1 MEHRTPPDGDDAK
14 LSFRDRLAQ
23 IPDVDSPNDPEPLDQ
38 ERGDWDRAAPPIV
51 RRPAPVARPAQPE
64 TPGERIDRSYDQH
77 VTTQPPADQHF
88 APQRDAQSHEPAH
101 HSERQVIGKRQR
113 RWPFVVGLAVVVIA
127 LVVLVP
133 LFVARRT
140 FDSIPR
146 IPVAESLSTPA
157 TAGRNILLVGTDS
170 RDGIDTSTEN
180 AEVILGEGIAGER
193 SDTIMVLRISEDGSR
208 FLSLPRDLWLPINGG
223 DEQRI
228 NTAIRQGPDAL
239 INTVQGAPLGIPI
252 SSYVQVDLAGFI
264 DLVDAVGGVDIVIEH
279 PAFDRGSGLD
289 LPTAGTV
296 TLDSAQALAW
306 VRSRTYTEIVDGQPV
321 VDPTADLG
329 RVARQ
334 QVFMRALLTKVLD
347 QRNPVVLNEMA
358 ESIAAA
364 IAIDDSTSMTDVLA
378 FANDLRS
385 GTPESVVLP
394 TVPDRRSGNSVL
406 VLTDAAPEIL
416 RSFGAQ

>member
-1 MEHRTPPDGDDAK
+1 MGSEMCI
-14 LSFRDRLAQ
+14 RD
-23 IPDVDSPNDPEPLDQ
+23 S
-38 ERGDWDRAAPPIV
+38 
-51 RRPAPVARPAQPE
+51 
-64 TPGERIDRSYDQH
+64 
-77 VTTQPPADQHF
+77 
-88 APQRDAQSHEPAH
+88 
-101 HSERQVIGKRQR
+101 
-113 RWPFVVGLAVVVIA
+113 
-127 LVVLVP
+127 
-133 LFVARRT
+133 
-140 FDSIPR
+140 
-146 IPVAESLSTPA
+146 
-157 TAGRNILLVGTDS
+157 
-170 RDGIDTSTEN
+170 
-180 AEVILGEGIAGER
+180 
-193 SDTIMVLRISEDGSR
+193 
-208 FLSLPRDLWLPINGG
+208 
-223 DEQRI
+223 
-228 NTAIRQGPDAL
+228 